1 MLTWVTFLKADL
13 EVTIQEKVMYW
24 DMFPGEQK
32 DKGIQGRK
40 AEEAKPGSDFRQHA
54 AFARSQREALEK
66 KLHPRI
72 DPDLSIEN

>member
-1 MLTWVTFLKADL
+1 MGHFLKSRLGGDNSRESDVL
-13 EVTIQEKVMYW
+13 GHVPRRTE
-24 DMFPGEQK
+24 
-32 DKGIQGRK
+32 DKGIQDRK